1 MRHSKILAGLGMIA
15 PVSLY
20 AACASAPPPA
30 TRMASAEASVQT
42 ARDLGAEQVPSAH
55 SQLRLAVSEIQKARE
70 MSKKNDN
77 DEADSMLQR
86 ASADADLAI
95 ALTNE
100 DNARNQA
107 QRAMDETEQ
116 MSPAP
121 ENKPMNPELEQPVE
135 PAPERGAPTPPE
147 EMQSPGQGPGMR
159 NPSK

>member
-1 MRHSKILAGLGMIA
+1 MIA
-15 PVSLY
+15 PLSLF
-20 AACASAPPPA
+20 AACASTPPPA

-55 SQLRLAVSEIQKARE
+55 AQLRLAASEIQKARE
-70 MSKKNDN
+70 MSKHKDN

-86 ASADADLAI
+86 ALADADLAI

-107 QRAMDETEQ
+107 QRAMDDTER

-121 ENKPMNPELEQPVE
+121 DNKQMNPELEPPDVPV
-135 PAPERGAPTPPE
+135 PEHGTPMPP
-147 EMQSPGQGPGMR
+147 EMQSPDEGPGLR